1 MFTFAKKQITEEVEG
16 LLPCPFCG
24 GKATQ
29 TTIKN
34 KDDPCFGGDVISCLN
49 CGASSHVEFGFK
61 ENLISAWNAR
71 VTFDESCISCSEQI
85 WISCSERMPA
95 DETTVLVADRHTGIT
110 WIADVDDGVFY
121 PDEFP
126 GPRLAGS
133 EITHWKPLPA
143 PPSPELPTQI

>member
-24 GKATQ
+24 GRAAQ
-29 TTIKN
+29 FTIEN

-49 CGASSHVEFGFK
+49 CGASSRIEFGFK
-61 ENLISAWNAR
+61 ENLTSAWNAR
-71 VTFDESCISCSEQI
+71 VAYDES

-95 DETTVLVADRHTGIT
+95 DETTALVADRHTGIT

-143 PPSPELPTQI
+143 PPPPERPTQF